1 VYPYKHTLKGC
12 FRLTQTFAITNTRRE
27 WPFTLTRVKYSRS
40 KCFSVFDN
48 VIMFIIMLRCVTVC
62 LLSVTQSYC
71 TFQTLVVS
79 LVLTRLD
86 YGNSILAGLPISL
99 VQRLQSVL
107 NTAAGDL
114 SPVAIEPHLCR
125 AGLPPLAA
133 RP

>member
-1 VYPYKHTLKGC
+1 VC
-12 FRLTQTFAITNTRRE
+12 
-27 WPFTLTRVKYSRS
+27 
-40 KCFSVFDN
+40 D
-48 VIMFIIMLRCVTVC
+48 C

-79 LVLTRLD
+79 LVLSRLD
-86 YGNSILAGLPISL
+86 YGNSVLAGLPISL

-114 SPVAIEPHLCR
+114 SPVAIKPHLCR

-133 RP
+133 RPWENWVQDCHIDI